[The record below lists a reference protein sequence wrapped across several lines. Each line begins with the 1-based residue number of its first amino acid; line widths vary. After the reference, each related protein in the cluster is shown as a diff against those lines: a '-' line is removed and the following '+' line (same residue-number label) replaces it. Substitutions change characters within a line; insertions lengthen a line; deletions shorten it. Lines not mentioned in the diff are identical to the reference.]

1 MQITETNKANVK
13 LIFNFNIIGNV
24 IKNIN
29 EGMTIIIVLKERS
42 IIFWIFFVSQ
52 YIHIN
57 AKIEVKGNEMSR
69 AANNEDF
76 LAISVTVIITTN
88 VNNVFINK

>member
-1 MQITETNKANVK
+1 
-13 LIFNFNIIGNV
+13 
-24 IKNIN
+24 
-29 EGMTIIIVLKERS
+29 MTIIIVLKERS
-42 IIFWIFFVSQ
+42 IIFWIFFVSH

-57 AKIEVKGNEMSR
+57 AKIEVKGNEMSS

-76 LAISVTVIITTN
+76 LAISVTIIITTN

>member
-1 MQITETNKANVK
+1 
-13 LIFNFNIIGNV
+13 
-24 IKNIN
+24 
-29 EGMTIIIVLKERS
+29 MTIIIVLKERS